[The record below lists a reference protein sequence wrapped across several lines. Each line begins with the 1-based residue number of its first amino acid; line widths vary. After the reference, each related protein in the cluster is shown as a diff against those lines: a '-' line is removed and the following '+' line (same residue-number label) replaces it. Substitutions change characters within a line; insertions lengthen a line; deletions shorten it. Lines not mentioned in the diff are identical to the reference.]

1 MYTSAIIA
9 LALALSASAR
19 PARFQRRASFD
30 LANGQ
35 QAIKENASFK
45 TLTASSSCTAGQDAC
60 VNGQFAQCVSGK
72 FVLQPCAG
80 GTVCASLPLVNKA
93 GTSITCDTQ
102 ADVDARIAATGATG
116 AGAGSGASVAAP
128 PASGTALDSTAAVAA
143 TSAAAAA
150 SSAAAPPPANNNG
163 GGAAAAAPPVSTF
176 GAPPSAAALA
186 LQTSLTLDPSVV
198 CSGFSDN
205 GQNPPVA
212 GQSASST
219 SNNNYINFCAL
230 TLPSLPLTNGAQ
242 VTSGSCNPAPIG
254 QIPSVDNMPSAKFNF
269 PKNGD
274 SINANVPFN
283 ATLNI
288 QGIQT
293 GVFTN
298 AQKTYFAAP
307 QTLNAQG
314 QIVGHT
320 HIVIETLSALDQITP
335 TDPKKFFFF
344 KGVDAPAQNGIAAAL
359 VTSGVP
365 AGSYRICS
373 INSSSNHQPVIV
385 PIAQHGSLD
394 DCSYFTAK

>member
-1 MYTSAIIA
+1 MYTPAIIA

-19 PARFQRRASFD
+19 PARFQRASFD

-60 VNGQFAQCVSGK
+60 VTGQFAQCVSGK

-80 GTVCASLPLVNKA
+80 GTVCASLPLVNKP

-102 ADVDARIAATGATG
+102 ADVDARIAATGATD
-116 AGAGSGASVAAP
+116 AGSGSGASAAAP
-128 PASGTALDSTAAVAA
+128 PASGTSPDSTAAAAA
-143 TSAAAAA
+143 T
-150 SSAAAPPPANNNG
+150 SSAAAPPPGNNAG
-163 GGAAAAAPPVSTF
+163 GAAAAAAPPVSTF

-198 CSGFSDN
+198 CSGFSDD

-219 SNNNYINFCAL
+219 SANNYINFCAL

-242 VTSGSCNPAPIG
+242 VTTGSCNPAPIG

-274 SINANVPFN
+274 SINANVAFN

-344 KGVDAPAQNGIAAAL
+344 KGVDAPAQDGIASAL
-359 VTSGVP
+359 VTTGVP
-365 AGSYRICS
+365 AGAYRICS

>member
-1 MYTSAIIA
+1 MYTPAFIT

-19 PARFQRRASFD
+19 PARFQRRASFT

-45 TLTASSSCTAGQDAC
+45 TLTANSPCTAGQDAC
-60 VNGQFAQCVSGK
+60 VTGQFAQCVSGK
-72 FVLQPCAG
+72 FVLQPCG
-80 GTVCASLPLVNKA
+80 SGTVCASLPLDNKA

-102 ADVDARIAATGATG
+102 ADIDARIAATGATD
-116 AGAGSGASVAAP
+116 AGAASGASAAAP
-128 PASGTALDSTAAVAA
+128 PASGTPPDSTAAAA
-143 TSAAAAA
+143 STSAAAPATNNA
-150 SSAAAPPPANNNG
+150 GAAPP
-163 GGAAAAAPPVSTF
+163 AAAAPPASTF
-176 GAPPSAAALA
+176 GSPPSAAALA
-186 LQTSLTLDPSVV
+186 LQTSLTLDASVV
-198 CSGFSDN
+198 CSGFSDD

-219 SNNNYINFCAL
+219 TTNNYINFCAL
-230 TLPSLPLTNGAQ
+230 SLDSLPLTNGEQ
-242 VTSGSCNPAPIG
+242 ITTGSCNPAPIG
-254 QIPSVDNMPSAKFNF
+254 QIPSIDNMPSAKFNF
-269 PKNGD
+269 PANGD

-320 HIVIETLSALDQITP
+320 HIVIETLNSLDQVTP

-344 KGVDAPAQNGIAAAL
+344 KGVDAPAENGLASAL
-359 VTSGVP
+359 VTTGVP
-365 AGSYRICS
+365 AGAYRICS

>member
-19 PARFQRRASFD
+19 PARFQRRAAFT

-60 VNGQFAQCVSGK
+60 VTGQFAQCVNGK

-80 GTVCASLPLVNKA
+80 GTVCASLPLDNKP

-102 ADVDARIAATGATG
+102 ADVDARIAAVGPRHATGATD
-116 AGAGSGASVAAP
+116 AGAGSGASAAAP
-128 PASGTALDSTAAVAA
+128 PASGTAPDS
-143 TSAAAAA
+143 SAAAAA
-150 SSAAAPPPANNNG
+150 TSAAAPPPANDAG
-163 GGAAAAAPPVSTF
+163 AAAAAAPPVSTF

-198 CSGFSDN
+198 CSGFSDD

-219 SNNNYINFCAL
+219 STNNYINFCAL

-242 VTSGSCNPAPIG
+242 VTTGSCNPAPIG

-320 HIVIETLSALDQITP
+320 HIVIETLSSLDQITP

-344 KGVDAPAQNGIAAAL
+344 KGVDAPAQDGIAAAL
-359 VTSGVP
+359 VTTGVP
-365 AGSYRICS
+365 AGAYRICS